1 MFTTMRQLYLI
12 LLLSIFNTHLLHAQV
27 NPGPDIAWQQ
37 CYGGTGTDHYYNAIK
52 TSDGGY
58 IARIVSGSTDGDLT
72 DVETPG
78 GWIIKY
84 DSTLNVQWQN
94 FYADNPCNVQAAQIL
109 EFSSHYYLLGY
120 GGSEC
125 PEVNGNNDIVI
136 TKITLDGEV
145 VWTRLFGSPGFEE
158 YGTAIVTQDSCLLF
172 AGESF
177 SSGGDVPIHY
187 GSGFY
192 QDIIIGKVDTSGNL
206 LWLEVL
212 GGSIG
217 EAALSN
223 IHETARGEYL
233 FTFGSTSND
242 HDLAVAGFEGRKLW
256 FCKMDSLGNV
266 MQQAFYDGDY
276 YANNASVFVESVVL
290 GDHLMLPG
298 FLKDGATFP
307 GFESYGQFDG
317 CLALINYE
325 DLTFE
330 ALYQYGGSKL
340 DVLTRLK
347 SGPDGRFYL
356 LGYSYSSDIDLPDNY
371 NDGAEE
377 DYWLLALNPDYSVA
391 WSRNFGG
398 SQFFGDLGGSS
409 LKGSIIADENNVIAF
424 LSVEEVSVL
433 PDYDITC
440 SKGGGDDAW
449 LVVFDLTTGIVEPH
463 QQPTI
468 QVYPNPADS
477 FLHINSNQLP
487 NTEYNIQIIDI
498 LGRVVWEGL
507 LHNAAQQ
514 HIDISPLQ
522 SGTYQIILFDVNGH
536 NHSIPFIVNR

>member
-1 MFTTMRQLYLI
+1 MNIRAIVFFAFATSI
-12 LLLSIFNTHLLHAQV
+12 SSLLGQV
-27 NPGPDIAWQQ
+27 PTGPNIAWQQ

-58 IARIVSGSTDGDLT
+58 IARIVSGSTDGDLAG
-72 DVETPG
+72 VETPG

-84 DSTLNVQWQN
+84 DSTLNVQWQQ
-94 FYADNPCNVQAAQIL
+94 FYADNPCNVQAAQIV

-120 GGSEC
+120 GGAEC

-145 VWTRLFGSPGFEE
+145 VWTRLFGSPGFED
-158 YGTAIVTQDSCLLF
+158 YGTAIITQDSCLLF
-172 AGESF
+172 AGQSN

-187 GSGFY
+187 GDGFY
-192 QDIIIGKVDTSGNL
+192 NDIIVGKVDTSGNL
-206 LWLEVL
+206 LWVTVL
-212 GGSIG
+212 GGSIDEG
-217 EAALSN
+217 ALSN
-223 IHETARGEYL
+223 IHETSRGEYL

-242 HDLAVAGFEGRKLW
+242 YDLAVAGFEGRKLW

-276 YANNASVFVESVVL
+276 YANRAIIFVESL
-290 GDHLMLPG
+290 LEEGKLLLPG
-298 FLKDGATFP
+298 SINVEATYP
-307 GFESYGQFDG
+307 GFVSYGETDG
-317 CLALINYE
+317 CLAIVDPE
-325 DLTFE
+325 TLTIDE
-330 ALYQYGGSKL
+330 LYHYGGTNRESL
-340 DVLTRLK
+340 VRLK
-347 SGPDGRFYL
+347 KGSDGRFYL
-356 LGYSYSSDIDLPDNY
+356 LGYSRSNDIDLPDNY

-449 LVVFDLTTGIVEPH
+449 LVVFDLTTGVDEPH
-463 QQPTI
+463 QKPTI
-468 QVYPNPADS
+468 PLCPNPADS
-477 FLHINSNQLP
+477 FLILNANQLP

-507 LHNAAQQ
+507 FHNVAQQ
-514 HIDISPLQ
+514 PIDISPLQ
-522 SGTYQIILFDVNGH
+522 SGVFQIILFDANGH
-536 NHSIPFIVNR
+536 NHSIPFIINR

>member
-1 MFTTMRQLYLI
+1 MNIRPIVFFAFATSI
-12 LLLSIFNTHLLHAQV
+12 SSLLGQV
-27 NPGPDIAWQQ
+27 PTGPEISWQQ
-37 CYGGTGTDHYYNAIK
+37 CYGGSQVDLFYYAIQ

-58 IARIVSGSTDGDLT
+58 LTHILSSSTDGDLEGV
-72 DVETPG
+72 DNPQI
-78 GWIIKY
+78 WILKY
-84 DSTLNVQWQN
+84 DSNLNLQWEN
-94 FYADNPCNVQAAQIL
+94 FFGVDPCNSPSNQLL

-158 YGTAIVTQDSCLLF
+158 YGTAIITQDSCLLF
-172 AGESF
+172 AATSF

-192 QDIIIGKVDTSGNL
+192 NDIVIGKVDTLGNL
-206 LWLEVL
+206 LWLKVL
-212 GGSIG
+212 GGSISEG
-217 EAALSN
+217 PASN
-223 IHETARGEYL
+223 IHETTRGEYL
-233 FTFGSTSND
+233 FTFASTSND
-242 HDLAVAGFEGRKLW
+242 YDLAVAGFEGRKLW

-266 MQQAFYDGDY
+266 VQQAFYDGDY
-276 YANNASVFVESVVL
+276 YANRAIIFVESL
-290 GDHLMLPG
+290 LEKGKLLLPG
-298 FLKDGATFP
+298 SINEEATYP
-307 GFESYGQFDG
+307 GFVSYGETDG
-317 CLALINYE
+317 CLAIVDPE
-325 DLTFE
+325 TLTIDE
-330 ALYQYGGSKL
+330 LYHYGGTNRESL
-340 DVLTRLK
+340 VRLK
-347 SGPDGRFYL
+347 KGSDGRFYL
-356 LGYSYSSDIDLPDNY
+356 LGYSRSNDIDLPDNY

-409 LKGSIIADENNVIAF
+409 LKGSILAEENSIIAF

-449 LVVFDLTTGIVEPH
+449 LVVFDLTTGVVEPH
-463 QQPTI
+463 QKPTI

-477 FLHINSNQLP
+477 FLNINSNQLP
-487 NTEYNIQIIDI
+487 NTEFNIQIIDI

>member
-1 MFTTMRQLYLI
+1 MRQLYL
-12 LLLSIFNTHLLHAQV
+12 LFQLPLFFSSPLLHAQV
-27 NPGPDIAWQQ
+27 NPGPNIAWQQ

-298 FLKDGATFP
+298 FLEDDATFP

-377 DYWLLALNPDYSVA
+377 DYWLLALNPDYTVA

-398 SQFFGDLGGSS
+398 SHPYGDLGNSDF
-409 LKGSIIADENNVIAF
+409 KGS
-424 LSVEEVSVL
+424 LLVEEERVL
-433 PDYDITC
+433 TFLPVMEAAVIPDYDVNC
-440 SKGGGDDAW
+440 NHGGVNTWDAW
-449 LVVFDLTTGIVEPH
+449 LVAFDLTTNIPEVTN
-463 QQPTI
+463 QPGI

-477 FLHINSNQLP
+477 FVFIDGSQ
-487 NTEYNIQIIDI
+487 TGSSEYTLILLDA
-498 LGRVVWEGL
+498 LGRKVWQNTWRSNEP
-507 LHNAAQQ
+507 HQ
-514 HIDISPLQ
+514 IDVSSFQP
-522 SGTYQIILFDVNGH
+522 GTYQIILQNSDGEMY
-536 NHSIPFIVNR
+536 SIPIIINR

>member
-1 MFTTMRQLYLI
+1 
-12 LLLSIFNTHLLHAQV
+12 
-27 NPGPDIAWQQ
+27 
-37 CYGGTGTDHYYNAIK
+37 
-52 TSDGGY
+52 
-58 IARIVSGSTDGDLT
+58 
-72 DVETPG
+72 
-78 GWIIKY
+78 
-84 DSTLNVQWQN
+84 
-94 FYADNPCNVQAAQIL
+94 
-109 EFSSHYYLLGY
+109 
-120 GGSEC
+120 
-125 PEVNGNNDIVI
+125 
-136 TKITLDGEV
+136 
-145 VWTRLFGSPGFEE
+145 
-158 YGTAIVTQDSCLLF
+158 
-172 AGESF
+172 
-177 SSGGDVPIHY
+177 
-187 GSGFY
+187 
-192 QDIIIGKVDTSGNL
+192 
-206 LWLEVL
+206 
-212 GGSIG
+212 
-217 EAALSN
+217 
-223 IHETARGEYL
+223 
-233 FTFGSTSND
+233 
-242 HDLAVAGFEGRKLW
+242 
-256 FCKMDSLGNV
+256 
-266 MQQAFYDGDY
+266 
-276 YANNASVFVESVVL
+276 
-290 GDHLMLPG
+290 MLPG
-298 FLKDGATFP
+298 FLEDDATFP

-330 ALYQYGGSKL
+330 ELYQYGGSKL

-409 LKGSIIADENNVIAF
+409 LKGSILAEENSIIAF

-449 LVVFDLTTGIVEPH
+449 LVVFDLTTGVVEPH
-463 QQPTI
+463 QKPTI

-477 FLHINSNQLP
+477 FLNINSNQLP
-487 NTEYNIQIIDI
+487 NTEFNIQIIDI